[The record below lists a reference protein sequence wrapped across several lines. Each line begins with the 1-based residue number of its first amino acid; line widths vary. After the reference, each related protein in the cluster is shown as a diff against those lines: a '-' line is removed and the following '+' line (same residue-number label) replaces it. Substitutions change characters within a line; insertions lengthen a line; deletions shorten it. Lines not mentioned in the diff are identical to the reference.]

1 LAGFFT
7 SLFGGER
14 GSILDLV
21 VHAGPV
27 VKIVLLI
34 LLAFS
39 VISWAII
46 FYKFR
51 LIGRAERESGIFIRL
66 FRRSKRFDA
75 VFNSSK
81 NLLNSPLT
89 NVFRAGY
96 LELTTKNNPQESL
109 NSGADLLA
117 LSTDLGGIDNI
128 KRTLRMATTSEITR
142 LEKALSFLATTAS
155 TSPFIGLFGTVWGI
169 MDSFRGIGVTG
180 SASLAIVAPGI
191 AEALVTTAAG
201 LFAAIPAVVAYN
213 YYINRIRIL
222 ATETENFSQ
231 EFLNIIERNY
241 FNGPRKRQ

>member
-1 LAGFFT
+1 MSGFLA
-7 SLFGGER
+7 SLLGGER
-14 GSILDLV
+14 GNILDLV
-21 VHAGPV
+21 LHAGVV

-34 LLAFS
+34 LLSFS
-39 VISWAII
+39 VVSWAII

-51 LIGRAERESGIFIRL
+51 LIGKAQKESEIFLRL

-81 NLLNSPLT
+81 NLSRSPLT

-96 LELTTKNNPQESL
+96 LELTTKSSEESL
-109 NSGADLLA
+109 NPSLDLPA

-128 KRTLRMATTSEITR
+128 KRTLRMAATSEVTR
-142 LEKALSFLATTAS
+142 LEKALPFLATTAS

-191 AEALVTTAAG
+191 AEALVATAAG
-201 LFAAIPAVVAYN
+201 LAAAIPAVISYN
-213 YYINRIRIL
+213 YYINRIKIIV
-222 ATETENFSQ
+222 AETENFSQ

-241 FNGPRKRQ
+241 FDGPRKKG